1 MLGAIIGDIV
11 GSIYE
16 SRRHRIKTK
25 DFPFFGEYCRFTD
38 DSVCTAAVADILLQD
53 LPPAKT
59 MQRWCRRYH
68 GRGYGRMFREW
79 RDSDDPE
86 PYNSYGNGAAMRVS
100 PAAFL
105 YRDNLDAAL
114 AAADRVTAITHNHPE
129 GMKGARATAHAI
141 WLAFQGESAGV
152 IREVIS
158 TTYAYGLTQTVDEIR
173 PNYPPE
179 YPTEYTP
186 GFPGPVTCMGSV
198 PQAITCALESVS
210 FEDAVRNAISLGGDS
225 DTLAAIAGSIAEALH
240 GIPDKFIKQ
249 AKNQYLTDAP
259 EIRGVIQ
266 EMYRTFNTAEG
277 NISFQYGN
285 NPIKCP
291 NCDPKWKLI
300 RVSKKFGHRYC
311 YEHVDND
318 YVNSQNYII
327 VEPDRTGWMRV
338 LPIGDTHLSVVRM
351 GYDLDILEP
360 SWEYYPLNCGCETVI
375 PSNLEEILQTW
386 QRNNQ

>member
-11 GSIYE
+11 GSMYE

-68 GRGYGRMFREW
+68 GRGYGGMFREW

-240 GIPDKFIKQ
+240 GIPDKFIEQ
-249 AKNQYLTDAP
+249 TENEYLTDA
-259 EIRGVIQ
+259 
-266 EMYRTFNTAEG
+266 
-277 NISFQYGN
+277 
-285 NPIKCP
+285 
-291 NCDPKWKLI
+291 
-300 RVSKKFGHRYC
+300 
-311 YEHVDND
+311 
-318 YVNSQNYII
+318 
-327 VEPDRTGWMRV
+327 
-338 LPIGDTHLSVVRM
+338 
-351 GYDLDILEP
+351 LDILE
-360 SWEYYPLNCGCETVI
+360 VI
-375 PSNLEEILQTW
+375 RKMYQTID
-386 QRNNQ
+386 Q